1 MDATIEVDRDHKL
14 RMRGIAADGAA
25 IRHVRWLAGLT
36 QEQLAALAGV
46 DVKTV
51 RNAERGQRVDLATLT
66 RISFALNVDVSK
78 LTIATRLPLELELRR
93 REAVE
98 RWRHA
103 WDVRDMEA
111 LLSIYDDNAVLHL
124 PGAPDIPFAGEH
136 RGRETLR
143 RVHEICWSTCAT
155 EPTLDGDFSLLVS
168 DNMVILREKKGFRLP
183 DGHTEKLW
191 CLQIFTFLPD
201 TELVVDQRVEY
212 DTLNFAR
219 LFQLPP
225 QPSRP
230 RRRRRGRQDS
240 ESSR

>member
-51 RNAERGQRVDLATLT
+51 RNAERGQRVDLATLA
-66 RISFALNVDVSK
+66 RISFALNVDACN
-78 LTIATRLPLELELRR
+78 LIIATHSPLEIRR
-93 REAVE
+93 RDAVG

-103 WDVRDMEA
+103 WDVRDIEA
-111 LLSIYDDNAVLHL
+111 LLSLYHDDAVLHL
-124 PGAPDIPFAGEH
+124 PGAPEIPFAGEH

-143 RVHEICWSTCAT
+143 RVHEICWSTCET

-168 DNMVILREKKGFRLP
+168 DNTVILREKKGFRLP
-183 DGHTEKLW
+183 DGRTEKLW

-219 LFQLPP
+219 LFQLPS

-230 RRRRRGRQDS
+230 RRRRRGRQDL